1 MTRRNLILVIAGP
14 SVPAPREEGAC
25 INEPIEER
33 LHGLERETRKHEEKV
48 QKKVSRDFQGS
59 KVFKDCM
66 HEPCGVSLQHLS
78 AMYIAQILY

>member
-48 QKKVSRDFQGS
+48 QKKVSRDF
-59 KVFKDCM
+59 
-66 HEPCGVSLQHLS
+66 
-78 AMYIAQILY
+78 